1 VPDIVIT
8 LFIMGVVAGLARSD
22 LKIPRGL
29 YDTLSILLMLA
40 IGLKGGVAL
49 HGNLSMALIPE
60 LLAVTALGVLIPLT
74 CYPVLRRWIRLGV
87 ADSASFAA
95 HYGSVSAGTFAVAL
109 AYVDK
114 LGLPSAPQTTLYL
127 VLLEMP
133 AIITGIVLYRK
144 LAADIRPTSLGAVV
158 SEALTSRGVI
168 LLTGGVIIGLLY
180 GEQGLQ
186 PISDL
191 FMDLFKGFLA
201 LFLLDMGLCTA
212 SYLREWRPQQARVL
226 VFGAVAPW
234 LLAWSGLLVGV
245 ALGLPEGSILLL
257 AVLTASASYIAA
269 PAAIRAAI
277 PEADVG
283 KAMFAS
289 LGVTFPINIIVGIP
303 AYHELLKRLL

>member
-1 VPDIVIT
+1 MPDIVIT

-49 HGNLSMALIPE
+49 HGNLSLALIPE
-60 LLAVTALGVLIPLT
+60 LAAVTALGVLIPLA
-74 CYPVLRRWIRLGV
+74 CYPLLRRWIRLGV

-109 AYVDK
+109 AYVDQ

-133 AIITGIVLYRK
+133 AIITGIVLYRR
-144 LAADIRPTSLGAVV
+144 LAADTRPTRLSAVV
-158 SEALTSRGVI
+158 GEALTSRGVI

-212 SYLREWRPQQARVL
+212 SYLREWQPQQARVL
-226 VFGAVAPW
+226 IFGAVAPW
-234 LLAWSGLLVGV
+234 LLVWFGLLVGL
-245 ALGLPEGSILLL
+245 ALDLPEGSILLL
-257 AVLTASASYIAA
+257 AILTASASYIAA

-289 LGVTFPINIIVGIP
+289 LGVTFPINIIIGIP